1 MKSRTNELKEIS
13 KTDASLFEALWPL
26 LHAMREEYRE
36 LSKKKPDG
44 TLNKL
49 KVHGVNRL
57 LVDLK
62 GVLKDDDIIRY
73 LDILS
78 DDDLPQY
85 SDVTIALSQ
94 YVAAMDSFKN
104 ARQYENSNYQVVWN
118 ISK

>member
-1 MKSRTNELKEIS
+1 MKSRINEVKVIDR
-13 KTDASLFEALWPL
+13 TDAAKFEALWPL
-26 LHAMREEYRE
+26 LSAMRNEYSE

-49 KVHGVNRL
+49 KVHSVNRL
-57 LVDLK
+57 LADLK
-62 GVLKDDDIIRY
+62 DLLKNEDIIRY
-73 LDILS
+73 LDLLS

-94 YVAAMDSFKN
+94 YVAAMTSFRA
-104 ARQYENSNYQVVWN
+104 ARQYQDAEFNTVWH